1 MSQTTTLILLSQTT
15 FANVGNV
22 TSYTVTGNQQPAAS
36 YYLGNRDLQTV
47 ALSTVSVTGNI
58 FIEATLATDPST
70 DSDWFK
76 VYELEANANAANGSP
91 SKIASTTSVGVNIE
105 GNFVWMR
112 AKVKDFS
119 SGIIQ
124 YIKLSY

>member
-22 TSYTVTGNQQPAAS
+22 TSYTVIGNQQPAAS

-91 SKIASTTSVGVNIE
+91 SKTASTTSLGVNIE

>member
-1 MSQTTTLILLSQTT
+1 MSQATTLILLPQTT

-22 TSYTVTGNQQPAAS
+22 SSYTVTGNRQQAAA

-47 ALSTVSVTGNI
+47 ALSTVGVTGNI
-58 FIEATLATDPST
+58 FIEASLATDPSI
-70 DSDWFK
+70 DDWFD

-91 SKIASTTSVGVNIE
+91 SKIASTTSLGVNVE

-112 AKVKDFS
+112 AKVEDFS